1 MKQLI
6 ECDKKDGR
14 NLAETLYQYLL
25 NGTTATTAA
34 AMFIHRNTL
43 LYRLNL
49 INEIVNIDYNDP
61 IQRLYLILSYEM
73 MRSSNDNLTEKNH
86 KPDTPINVRT
96 L

>member
-1 MKQLI
+1 MKHLI

-25 NGTTATTAA
+25 NGNTAATAA

-43 LYRLNL
+43 LYRLNQ

-61 IQRLYLILSYEM
+61 ALKLYLILSYEM
-73 MRSSNDNLTEKNH
+73 MKSGQPEDIT
-86 KPDTPINVRT
+86 
-96 L
+96 